1 MGKKEAI
8 EKQVVEL
15 DGAIQKLEAQL
26 VKERERATQLEE
38 AVTKCNNTYTG
49 NIFKSRGAPT
59 KAILVYFSLSESI
72 SGQQCQL
79 GRERRRG
86 CW

>member
-1 MGKKEAI
+1 LGKKEAI

-15 DGAIQKLEAQL
+15 EGAIQKLEAQL

-49 NIFKSRGAPT
+49 ITSH
-59 KAILVYFSLSESI
+59 LVNNK
-72 SGQQCQL
+72 
-79 GRERRRG
+79 
-86 CW
+86 